1 MCQLKV
7 RLILADNQEERV
19 DEVTNIDVEPGKI
32 TLSSMFE
39 PPRELY
45 GFQIKEIDCMRN
57 SVLLEWR
64 AAQ

>member
-32 TLSSMFE
+32 TLSSLFE

>member
-7 RLILADNQEERV
+7 RLILADNREERV
-19 DEVTNIDVEPGKI
+19 DDVAAIDVGPDKI
-32 TLSSMFE
+32 TLSSLFE

-45 GFQIKEIDCMRN
+45 GFQIKEIDCLRN

-64 AAQ
+64 AA

>member
-7 RLILADNQEERV
+7 RLILADNREERV
-19 DEVTNIDVEPGKI
+19 DDVANIAVGPDKI
-32 TLSSMFE
+32 TLSSLFE

-45 GFQIKEIDCMRN
+45 GFQIKEIDCLRN

-64 AAQ
+64 AA

>member
-7 RLILADNQEERV
+7 RLILADNREERV
-19 DEVTNIDVEPGKI
+19 EDITDIAVEPDRI
-32 TLSSMFE
+32 TLSSLFA

-45 GFQIKEIDCMRN
+45 GFQIKQIDCLRN

-64 AAQ
+64 AAI

>member
-7 RLILADNQEERV
+7 RLILADNREERV
-19 DEVTNIDVEPGKI
+19 DDIAHIEVSPDRI
-32 TLSSMFE
+32 TLSSLFE

-45 GFQIKEIDCMRN
+45 GFQIKEIDCLRN

-64 AAQ
+64 AA